1 MRPILL
7 ALLALTAACVAP
19 VVQSAGTVGPDLL
32 GPDGGAIPVETVT
45 EDGVTLR
52 GGFVDAGPG
61 APVVLHL
68 LPSAASTST
77 GVPAGIGRVGLSGTL
92 ATLRALG
99 WSSLVLDY
107 RGVGRSDGSRDAR
120 RLPADGRAMW
130 AEAVR
135 RAGGAPDRVVLR
147 ATSLGTLV
155 AAELLATE
163 GAGQGAPRA
172 AALAAPVRAAT
183 VVRNGA
189 RERHG
194 AVAAWWAGLLHSA
207 PNVPELEDVVAS
219 ERVPLLLVL
228 SENDGYLPPAE
239 TERVRRAALEAG
251 HEAVVLDGDHA
262 RTVLRT
268 WGMDVDQAGFS
279 GRRTPE
285 LLDAERRFLAWVA
298 PPAPE

>member
-1 MRPILL
+1 
-7 ALLALTAACVAP
+7 
-19 VVQSAGTVGPDLL
+19 
-32 GPDGGAIPVETVT
+32 
-45 EDGVTLR
+45 
-52 GGFVDAGPG
+52 
-61 APVVLHL
+61 L

-107 RGVGRSDGSRDAR
+107 RGVGRSGGSRNAR

-172 AALAAPVRAAT
+172 AVLAAPVRAAS

-194 AVAAWWAGLLHSA
+194 AFAAWWAGLLHSA
-207 PNVPELEDVVAS
+207 PNVPELENVVAS

-262 RTVLRT
+262 RAVLRT